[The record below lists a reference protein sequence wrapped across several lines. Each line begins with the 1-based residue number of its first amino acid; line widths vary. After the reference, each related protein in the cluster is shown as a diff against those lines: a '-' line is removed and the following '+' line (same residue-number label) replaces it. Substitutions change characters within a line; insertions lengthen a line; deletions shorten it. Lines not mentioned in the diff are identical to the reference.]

1 MSRQGKKPTVA
12 QLAER
17 VEALELAMGEAQQF
31 LNLIAA
37 SAKNDIVRHEQIIKE
52 LCENTGVEFIVHPEP
67 EEKVEES
74 QGVSEQHG

>member
-37 SAKNDIVRHEQIIKE
+37 SAKNDILRHEDMIQS
-52 LCENTGVEFIVHPEP
+52 LCEKTGVEFKMHPVP

-74 QGVSEQHG
+74 QGGSE

>member
-52 LCENTGVEFIVHPEP
+52 LCENTGVEFIEHPEP

-74 QGVSEQHG
+74 QGGAEQHG

>member
-31 LNLIAA
+31 LNLVAA
-37 SAKNDIVRHEQIIKE
+37 SAKNDIVRHEQNIKE
-52 LCENTGVEFIVHPEP
+52 LCENTGVEFIGHPEP

-74 QGVSEQHG
+74 QGGSE